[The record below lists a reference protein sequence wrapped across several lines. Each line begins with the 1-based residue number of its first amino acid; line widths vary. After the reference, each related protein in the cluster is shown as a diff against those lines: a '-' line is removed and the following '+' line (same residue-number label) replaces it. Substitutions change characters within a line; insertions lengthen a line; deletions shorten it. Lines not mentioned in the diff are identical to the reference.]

1 MHHRY
6 KSTLLMASALAAA
19 LLLSA
24 CGGGAEPA
32 VTVTVTETA
41 EAPSSELVETQ
52 EEEPAEEAPKP
63 EPTAEEKE
71 AADEIEFKSHG
82 ESPRGKIIKHVGD
95 WAGLS
100 DSSGETTVAFRI
112 TEIESKPKCDSGYST
127 GPQNDQ
133 LVRLQFEVITYPELK
148 DHGDFWM
155 TAHDFTAFKE
165 DGSRVN
171 DAIGAGIHC
180 LSDATALPELIGPG
194 EKVSGGIVLDLPT
207 NTKVI
212 SFSPAGDSMGWE
224 WPLDQNDGA

>member
-1 MHHRY
+1 MCHRY
-6 KSTLLMASALAAA
+6 KNALLAASALAAT

-24 CGGGAEPA
+24 CGGAVEPA

-41 EAPSSELVETQ
+41 EAPSPALAEAQ
-52 EEEPAEEAPKP
+52 EEEPAEESPKA
-63 EPTAEEKE
+63 EPTGEEKE

-82 ESPRGKIIKHVGD
+82 ESSRGKIIKHVGD
-95 WAGLS
+95 WAGIS
-100 DSSGETTVAFRI
+100 DASGETVVAFRI

-127 GPQNDQ
+127 GPENDQ
-133 LVRLQFEVITYPELK
+133 LLLLQFEVITYPELK
-148 DHGDFWM
+148 DQGDFWV

-180 LSDATALPELIGPG
+180 LSAATALPEMIGPG

-212 SFSPAGDSMGWE
+212 SFSPAGDSLGWE
-224 WPLDQNDGA
+224 WPLDQSDGA